1 MRRLENGDPVG
12 TSLPTTLNSHPST
25 SSPLLELLSCVPAR
39 APASAPAPAHAHA
52 SLPLILFVL
61 VRLLPAPV
69 LARACVPA
77 VSHTHA
83 HAPVLFLFL
92 PTHPSTLPTFA
103 PPTLPSPSPHSP
115 LTLPSLPPLAWRR
128 HTILLILPTLRA
140 PHRRRHQLRPLRR
153 HRQRV
158 ISAWLANTLILQ
170 CPWHLHNVA
179 VLGAAWP
186 SCPLCTSC
194 PPCPPLPTVAPMS
207 TPLSASVHSAHP
219 ARAQDSHAMIACLD
233 VRAALDVSPDL
244 VLWGFAPRCGRPA
257 QQKGALACS
266 LL

>member
-115 LTLPSLPPLAWRR
+115 LTLPSLPPPRLA
-128 HTILLILPTLRA
+128 
-140 PHRRRHQLRPLRR
+140 
-153 HRQRV
+153 
-158 ISAWLANTLILQ
+158 
-170 CPWHLHNVA
+170 
-179 VLGAAWP
+179 P
-186 SCPLCTSC
+186 SH
-194 PPCPPLPTVAPMS
+194 
-207 TPLSASVHSAHP
+207 HSAHP
-219 ARAQDSHAMIACLD
+219 AHLARPSQAETP
-233 VRAALDVSPDL
+233 AAPSPTTSPASDL
-244 VLWGFAPRCGRPA
+244 SMVGKYSNPSMPL
-257 QQKGALACS
+257 ALAQCCS
-266 LL
+266 VGGSMAIVPTLYIVPTLSTSAHCGAHVDSPVRLCPLCSPCASTRFTRDDCLSRCACSARRVAGPRFVGIRSPLRATSAAKRCTRL